1 MADPLVT
8 LTTDFGDDSTYV
20 AALKGVLLGVNP
32 AVRILDLNHTLPPQ
46 GLRATAVFLT
56 EALPWFPPGTTHV
69 VVVDPGVGTQRA
81 VLCVE
86 WAGSRIIVPDN
97 GCWTPILRP
106 GDPDPVVHRL
116 TESKYWRPTVSST
129 FHGRDVMAPAAG
141 HLTLG
146 VEPAA
151 LGPRMDR
158 WVRLELPRAKVTA
171 HEVRGEVLEVDR
183 FGNLI
188 SNVPVAALPAG
199 GREYA
204 VRVDDQLVGLKVR
217 TYAEATPGTLVALT
231 SSNGMLEIA
240 VAQGSAAK
248 RLRAEVGTQVVVS
261 F

>member
-1 MADPLVT
+1 MAEPLVT
-8 LTTDFGDDSTYV
+8 LTTDFGHDSAYV
-20 AALKGVLLGVNP
+20 AALKGVLLDVNP
-32 AVRILDLNHTLPPQ
+32 AARVIDLSHSLPPQ

-56 EALPWFPPGTTHV
+56 EALSWFPPGTTHV

-81 VLCVE
+81 ILCVE

-97 GCWTPILRP
+97 GCWTPLIPP
-106 GDPDPVVHRL
+106 GGPDPVVYRL

-141 HLTLG
+141 HLSLG

-158 WVRLELPRAKVTA
+158 WVRLELPRARVTA
-171 HEVRGEVLEVDR
+171 HDVRGEVVEVDR

-188 SNVPVAALPAG
+188 SNVPVASLPTG
-199 GREYA
+199 GPGYA

-217 TYAEATPGTLVALT
+217 TYAEAAPGTLVALT

-248 RLRAEVGTQVVVS
+248 RLRAEVGTPVVVS